1 MEKKG
6 LAGAYIF
13 LIVLGV
19 IALIIILFAVF
30 ASNSSNNSSISGN
43 VVKVFQDCKDV
54 QVPYDEIET
63 YIENVAYDEQVP
75 LKYTTSKSTEYGCGE
90 LFNHE
95 SCYTIRVNN
104 LDTVGGTFQMSCKV
118 QALNRE
124 LHDTDSGYVKPGDFK
139 DFVCQVDTDFGE
151 DNKLIYDINA
161 PTKTETKHKDVQRTR
176 TITKYKTEQ
185 QCN

>member
-6 LAGAYIF
+6 LSGAYIF
-13 LIVLGV
+13 LIVF
-19 IALIIILFAVF
+19 ALIVVGFILFFLF
-30 ASNSSNNSSISGN
+30 ASNSSNNHSIAGN
-43 VVKVFQDCKDV
+43 VVKAFQDCRDV
-54 QVPYDEIET
+54 QVPYEETET

-75 LKYTTSKSTEYGCGE
+75 LTYTTSKSTEYGCGE
-90 LFNHE
+90 LFNHR

-104 LDTVGGTFQMSCKV
+104 IDTVGGTFQMSCTV

-139 DFVCQVDTDFGE
+139 DFICQVDTDFGE
-151 DNKLIYDINA
+151 DNKLTYDIIA

-176 TITKYKTEQ
+176 TVTKYRTEQ